1 MKPRDGKTTMEGGK
15 VRVYILKITQIVGRA
30 RLRAGLFVITA
41 SAFLLI
47 GPAAA
52 GAQQVTDAQYNS
64 TLQLLQSGGQ
74 PPSSPPSNGLP
85 FTGLDVVALF
95 AVGAALAA
103 AGFLLWRRSRVQTT
117 QAGA

>member
-1 MKPRDGKTTMEGGK
+1 LNITGFAG
-15 VRVYILKITQIVGRA
+15 RVH
-30 RLRAGLFVITA
+30 LRVALFVVAA
-41 SAFLLI
+41 SAFLLL

-74 PPSSPPSNGLP
+74 PPSSPPSSGLP

-95 AVGAALAA
+95 AVGAALAV
-103 AGFLLWRRSRVQTT
+103 AGFVLWRRSRT
-117 QAGA
+117 GAAEVGA